1 MKTKIKIELTK
12 REAELLCKY
21 DYKILDDLSSCGLCD
36 DKQENLY
43 KVFTNFFIKLKKEI
57 NKK

>member
-21 DYKILDDLSSCGLCD
+21 DYKILDDLCSCGLCD

-43 KVFTNFFIKLKKEI
+43 KVFTNFFTKLKED
-57 NKK
+57 KK